1 MKLIVDSNI
10 LFAAIIKEPT
20 VRKIIMH
27 KPYEF
32 LTVKFSEE
40 EISKYKEEIL
50 GKSKLSNDEFDAIFD
65 KLKQKLKML
74 DDQII
79 ILKFEEAYEI
89 MKNIDPKDSIFLAAA
104 LATNSDIWSDDQ
116 HFQKQN
122 KIKIWKTEDLI
133 KLV

>member
-10 LFAAIIKEPT
+10 LFAAIIKDST

-27 KPYEF
+27 SPCEL

-40 EISKYKEEIL
+40 EINKYKEEIL
-50 GKSKLSNDEFDAIFD
+50 EKSNLSNDEFNAIFD

-79 ILKFEEAYEI
+79 TLKFEEAYEI
-89 MKNIDPKDSIFLAAA
+89 MKNIDPRDSIFLAAA

-133 KLV
+133 KLM